1 MTLGAWLR
9 IAAVGLVLALG
20 ARAALAAELEVLT
33 IVTDNGSYNFRVEL
47 ADTPQAR
54 QRGLMYREKLPSDQ
68 GMLFEF
74 KRTEMQSFWMKNTYI
89 PLDIIFVERSGR
101 IAYIHRNAR
110 PRSLVPISSQTPV
123 WAVLELNGGL
133 TSLLGIRI
141 GHQVEHRAF
150 GLSE

>member
-1 MTLGAWLR
+1 MSLASWLR
-9 IAAVGLVLALG
+9 IFATALALVFG
-20 ARAALAAELEVLT
+20 GRSALAAELETLT
-33 IVTDNGSYNFRVEL
+33 IVTDKGRYSFRVEL
-47 ADTPQAR
+47 ADTPKTR
-54 QRGLMYREKLPSDQ
+54 EMGLMYREKLPSDQ

-101 IAYIHRNAR
+101 IAHIARSTR
-110 PRSLVPISSQTPV
+110 PRSLIPISSLTPV

-141 GHQVEHRAF
+141 GHRVEHRAF
-150 GLSE
+150 GASE